1 MLSHSVLLNVTL
13 WTVVCC
19 GGGGEGWGS
28 RRKGAH
34 TLEYA
39 GSCTRDAR
47 DLGHIVE
54 QEVGVTG
61 LSREVGAMAEEAPE
75 LGGHC
80 LVVHHSRLGADIK
93 LVPGQ
98 CPVAQHTYSV
108 GRGAGQSISSCSA
121 RDPNLL
127 PSGSLYREDHPC
139 RGDVSIM
146 PGDSPRLLTEKQ
158 EGQK

>member
-1 MLSHSVLLNVTL
+1 MELIIFS
-13 WTVVCC
+13 
-19 GGGGEGWGS
+19 GEGWGS
-28 RRKGAH
+28 RWKGAH
-34 TLEYA
+34 TLEHA

-54 QEVGVTG
+54 QEVGVAG
-61 LSREVGAMAEEAPE
+61 LSREVGAVAEEAPE

-108 GRGAGQSISSCSA
+108 GRGGGEKYQQLLS
-121 RDPNLL
+121 PKL

-146 PGDSPRLLTEKQ
+146 PGGSPRLLTEKQ